1 MREDI
6 ELTRVLGIIYNAA
19 LDPELWTDAL
29 AGVAEFV
36 GGPLGALGAGDQV
49 GQLTDLDDKAGLDL
63 LYGRRHENAYGKHDS
78 LATVPT
84 LDPGDVA
91 TLAAFMPCDDDRREP
106 RYGEGAPPRSRRDG
120 ADAVPEKPEPGCR
133 PLGVVRNEANDMV
146 DNDLAD
152 NDLADHE
159 MRRRV
164 ALIAPHMRRAILIGE
179 AIDQKAKEATVFAG
193 ILDSLRAGLFLI
205 DSNGQIVHANAA
217 GRQILAANDFLRS
230 IGGRL
235 VARDAAFNHA
245 LRDIFAGSC
254 DPAIGGNG
262 LALPLTA
269 RDGECHV
276 AHILPLGEGARDRI
290 GAPGKVVA
298 AVFVCEAALEISS
311 SADVIQRAFQLTPTE
326 LRVLFAIVNVGGI
339 PQVAAALGV
348 AVSTIKTHVGRLY
361 DKTGAVRQAD
371 LVKLVVGFLN
381 PLVA

>member
-1 MREDI
+1 
-6 ELTRVLGIIYNAA
+6 
-19 LDPELWTDAL
+19 
-29 AGVAEFV
+29 
-36 GGPLGALGAGDQV
+36 
-49 GQLTDLDDKAGLDL
+49 
-63 LYGRRHENAYGKHDS
+63 
-78 LATVPT
+78 
-84 LDPGDVA
+84 
-91 TLAAFMPCDDDRREP
+91 
-106 RYGEGAPPRSRRDG
+106 
-120 ADAVPEKPEPGCR
+120 
-133 PLGVVRNEANDMV
+133 
-146 DNDLAD
+146 LAD
-152 NDLADHE
+152 NNLADYE

-164 ALIAPHMRRAILIGE
+164 ALIAPHLRRAILIGE
-179 AIDQKAKEATVFAG
+179 AIDQKAKETTIFVD
-193 ILDSLRAGLFLI
+193 ILNSLRAGLFLI

-217 GRQILAANDFLRS
+217 GRGILAANDVLCT

-245 LRDIFAGSC
+245 LRDIFAGTGDS
-254 DPAIGGNG
+254 AIGGNG
-262 LALPLTA
+262 FALPLTA
-269 RDGECHV
+269 RDGECQV

-290 GAPGKVVA
+290 GAPNQVVA

-348 AVSTIKTHVGRLY
+348 AVSTIKTHVGRIY

>member
-6 ELTRVLGIIYNAA
+6 ELTRVLGTIYNAA

-29 AGVAEFV
+29 AGVAAFV
-36 GGPLGALGAGDQV
+36 GGPIGAVGAEDQV
-49 GQLTDLDDKAGLDL
+49 GKLIDLDDIAALDL
-63 LYGRRHENAYGKHDS
+63 HGGPRHEVRGTCDS
-78 LATVPT
+78 PAT
-84 LDPGDVA
+84 G
-91 TLAAFMPCDDDRREP
+91 
-106 RYGEGAPPRSRRDG
+106 
-120 ADAVPEKPEPGCR
+120 PEKPEPGYM
-133 PLGVVRNEANDMV
+133 PLGVVGSEANET
-146 DNDLAD
+146 
-152 NDLADHE
+152 ADHE

-179 AIDQKAKEATVFAG
+179 AIDQKAREATIFAG

-205 DSNGQIVHANAA
+205 DGNAQIIHANAA
-217 GRQILAANDFLRS
+217 GRGILAASDVLRS

-245 LRDIFAGSC
+245 LRDIIAGNC
-254 DPAIGGNG
+254 DPASGGNG

-276 AHILPLGEGARDRI
+276 AHILVLGEGARDRA
-290 GAPGKVVA
+290 GMPSQAVA
-298 AVFVCEAALEISS
+298 AVFVCDAALEISS
-311 SADVIQRAFQLTPTE
+311 SADVIQRAFRLTPTE